1 MCPGINSFTFWNL
14 TSASQ
19 IGSAV
24 GGAHVAMFAVGA
36 SGDRRGGGATVRA
49 DVDNTR
55 LKRTASA
62 IMLKVK
68 EIIAFRVNELQG
80 VNSFVM
86 YGISGNFRK
95 TFIPFPSRMA
105 PRRQARLWAL
115 LPPTASSLRRESS
128 PPEPGTG
135 SLLRCARTCHV
146 LRREPKSRD
155 QSRRCL
161 PLFPRRTARS
171 RPAG

>member
-1 MCPGINSFTFWNL
+1 M
-14 TSASQ
+14 
-19 IGSAV
+19 
-24 GGAHVAMFAVGA
+24 AMFAVGA

-95 TFIPFPSRMA
+95 TFIPFPSRIA
-105 PRRQARLWAL
+105 
-115 LPPTASSLRRESS
+115 E
-128 PPEPGTG
+128 
-135 SLLRCARTCHV
+135 
-146 LRREPKSRD
+146 
-155 QSRRCL
+155 
-161 PLFPRRTARS
+161 
-171 RPAG
+171 